1 VTAVTTTPASST
13 AGVRRSR
20 LVAFIRH
27 TVRLLLSLCLTF
39 LGLTVVT
46 FCIGRVIPIDPV
58 LAVVGDRAPPDV
70 YARAR
75 QELGIDLPIYEQYW
89 KYLIKLLHGDLGTAV
104 LTARPVLE
112 DLMRV
117 FPATLELATLA
128 TIIGVLFGVPMG
140 IYSATNQGRWADH
153 LIRLTGLAGY
163 SMPVFWLGLIGLLLF
178 YNWLDWVGGPGRLDV
193 GYEDI
198 VPQVT
203 GMLLIDS
210 LIARDFDVFRNALSH
225 IVLPAGILGYL
236 SLAYIARMTRSFMLG
251 QLRQEYILT
260 ARVKGLP
267 QSRVVWRHALGN
279 ILVPLIT
286 VIALSYG
293 YLLEG
298 AVLTETVF
306 AWPGLGRY
314 ITSALFNADMN
325 AVLGGTLVVGIVYI
339 GLNLLSDL
347 AYYIV
352 DPRAR

>member
-1 VTAVTTTPASST
+1 M
-13 AGVRRSR
+13 RRSR
-20 LVAFIRH
+20 LIAFSRQA
-27 TVRLLLSLCLTF
+27 VRLLLSLCLTF

-89 KYLIKLLHGDLGTAV
+89 KYLIKLVHGDLGTAV

-140 IYSATNQGRWADH
+140 IFSATNQGRWADH

-325 AVLGGTLVVGIVYI
+325 AVLGGTLVVGVVYI